1 MSAMSGVLEGFTTIG
16 ALIALGALLAHLRV
30 FDLSAQVVLS
40 RLAFYVASPALMITV
55 LQDADVS
62 AVLSR
67 NLVATGCAVVTVVL
81 LYVGV
86 ARLVLRQGLAD
97 TVVGALCSA
106 YVNAGNLGLP
116 IAAYV
121 LGDAALVAPT
131 LLLQMLVLQP
141 IALAV
146 LDVAVAEHRVP
157 WHRFVTRPLRT
168 PLTVGSLLGLTLS
181 LTDVRLPRLV
191 DEPLGLVGAMA
202 VPAMLIA
209 YGVSLRLGPRPGSG
223 GSAPVLALIVTLKL
237 VVQPVVAYTVGRFAL
252 GMDGAPLLAVT
263 VLAALPAAQ
272 NIFVIAVRYDR
283 STVLARDAVFATTV
297 LSVPAVAVA
306 AAVVG

>member
-81 LYVGV
+81 LYVVV
-86 ARLVLRQGLAD
+86 ARLVLRQDLAD

-181 LTDVRLPRLV
+181 LSDVRLPRL
-191 DEPLGLVGAMA
+191 
-202 VPAMLIA
+202 
-209 YGVSLRLGPRPGSG
+209 
-223 GSAPVLALIVTLKL
+223 
-237 VVQPVVAYTVGRFAL
+237 
-252 GMDGAPLLAVT
+252 
-263 VLAALPAAQ
+263 
-272 NIFVIAVRYDR
+272 
-283 STVLARDAVFATTV
+283 
-297 LSVPAVAVA
+297 AVA
-306 AAVVG
+306 AHRCSH